1 MKFVKLNHMVLQ
13 YLKDNGFNILTSVS
27 PLESENPSW
36 VPDKVDLVDFF
47 DVCSIQIERR
57 SVPVEELH
65 LLVIDDALKN
75 ILNKDL
81 IGQVFVGNVIK

>member
-1 MKFVKLNHMVLQ
+1 MKFVKLNHTVLQ

-36 VPDKVDLVDFF
+36 IPDKVNLTDFF
-47 DVCSIQIERR
+47 DAWSMEIDRR
-57 SVPVEELH
+57 SVPVSELH

-75 ILNKDL
+75 ILNDDL
-81 IGQVFVGNVIK
+81 IGQVFIGKVLK